1 MSEEGIFLLYRLCG
15 FIDDL
20 KVIHIY
26 SLFPHMTKT
35 EYNQPNMKLFFSRIK
50 EQQILML
57 DCNRE
62 TKEEETEEN
71 VFFYFSEC

>member
-1 MSEEGIFLLYRLCG
+1 MKIMFLIEPMRNIFLCTLGGLGKNRFFNIRMSEEGIFLLYRLCG

-35 EYNQPNMKLFFSRIK
+35 EYNQPNMK
-50 EQQILML
+50 
-57 DCNRE
+57 
-62 TKEEETEEN
+62 
-71 VFFYFSEC
+71 